1 MTNFYLYNQ
10 KVCTR
15 LYLFGHDLHNLL
27 LANNW
32 QESELA
38 QADYIFIN
46 SCSFLKSTED
56 YFITKI
62 SELDQQKS
70 AQQKIVVFG
79 CLPHTAFERLQQN
92 FSGEIIKTREL
103 SALATAL
110 GLQQVATNIG
120 YTVPRQLC
128 LRDRINKLLN
138 THLIKDSYL
147 GFLSGDPAYYL
158 NISRGCLGNCSYC
171 SEKTA
176 RGTLKS
182 QLISDI
188 KIAFESALS
197 QHFRLFSLNADDV
210 GVFGWDNDEN
220 IARLLAELLSF
231 PDDYKLI
238 LTEFNPWGLA
248 KHQTEL
254 LPLLTSTKIAHLT
267 VPLQSGSD
275 RILKLMERPYSASE
289 ILEIV
294 RGIKSKHPAIVINT
308 HLIVGFPG
316 ERVSDFQMTLELIK
330 SGLFDKVKIFKYSDH
345 EKVASYLLPDKVAPA
360 VINRRFHQLRRL
372 VMVQALRKL
381 SLRNILLNL
390 PLYLK

>member
-15 LYLFGHDLHNLL
+15 LYLFGHDLRQLL

-46 SCSFLKSTED
+46 SCSFLKTTED

-62 SELDQQKS
+62 KELDQQKS

-79 CLPHTAFERLQQN
+79 CLPHTALERLQQN
-92 FSGEIIKTREL
+92 FSGEIITTREL
-103 SALATAL
+103 SALAMAL
-110 GLQQVATNIG
+110 GLEQVATNIG
-120 YTVPRQLC
+120 YTVPRQLRF
-128 LRDRINKLLN
+128 RDRINKLLN
-138 THLIKDSYL
+138 TYLIKDAYL
-147 GFLSGDPAYYL
+147 GFLSGELAYYL

-176 RGTLKS
+176 RGKLKS
-182 QLISDI
+182 HSISDI
-188 KIAFESALS
+188 KIAFESGLR

-210 GVFGWDNDEN
+210 GVFGWDNQEN
-220 IARLLAELLSF
+220 IAILLTELLSF
-231 PDDYKLI
+231 SENFKLI

-248 KHQTEL
+248 KYRTEL
-254 LPLLTSTKIAHLT
+254 LPLLTSTKIAHIT
-267 VPLQSGSD
+267 IPLQSGSD
-275 RILKLMERPYSASE
+275 RILKLMDRPYSASD
-289 ILEIV
+289 ILAIIKT
-294 RGIKSKHPAIVINT
+294 IKSKHPTLVINT

-316 ERVSDFQMTLELIK
+316 EQAEDFQTTLKLIE

-345 EKVASYLLPDKVAPA
+345 EKVASYLLPDKVPLP
-360 VINRRFHQLRRL
+360 IIDSRFRQLRSAILKQSLRRL
-372 VMVQALRKL
+372 N
-381 SLRNILLNL
+381 LRNILLNL